1 MNKFLLLQLSFIV
14 LTLSFSWLLFIQLRK
29 GILAT
34 ALPEHKK
41 IKTLN
46 RMVLLWV
53 SWIIF
58 VSAWSLTGT
67 MGNFEIF
74 PFNFAPILIVPLVVI
89 TYLSF
94 FSNTT
99 GELLDHLKPH
109 VIIRLQV
116 FRVFVEI
123 LLWMLLLENLLPIQM
138 SFEGRNFDILA
149 GLTAPL
155 IAYLSYHQKIS
166 KTIIIVWNV
175 VSLGLLINIV
185 TIAILSMPAP
195 FRVFLNEPSNIIV
208 AQFPISLLPGFLVPL
223 AYALHFLSIRQ
234 LSRIR
239 N

>member
-1 MNKFLLLQLSFIV
+1 LK
-14 LTLSFSWLLFIQLRK
+14 K

-34 ALPEHKK
+34 ELPAKK
-41 IKTLN
+41 KQQILN
-46 RMVLLWV
+46 RLILLWIG
-53 SWIIF
+53 WIVF
-58 VSAWSLTGT
+58 VSVWSLSD
-67 MGNFEIF
+67 MMSNFKIF
-74 PFNFAPILIVPLVVI
+74 PFNLAPILIVPLVVI

-94 FSNTT
+94 FSKTT

-166 KTIIIVWNV
+166 KNLIMVWNV

-195 FRVFLNEPSNIIV
+195 FRVFLNEPSNIVV

>member
-1 MNKFLLLQLSFIV
+1 MTRLFLIQLGFSA
-14 LTLSFSWLLFIQLRK
+14 LTLCFSWLLYSLLKK

-34 ALPEHKK
+34 ALPATKK
-41 IKTLN
+41 QQILN
-46 RMVLLWV
+46 RLILLWIG
-53 SWIIF
+53 WIIF
-58 VSAWSLTGT
+58 VSIWSLSG
-67 MGNFEIF
+67 MMSNFKIF
-74 PFNFAPILIVPLVVI
+74 PFNLAPILIVPLVVFA
-89 TYLSF
+89 YLSF
-94 FSNTT
+94 FSKTT
-99 GELLDHLKPH
+99 GELLDQLQPY

-116 FRVFVEI
+116 FRVLVEI

-155 IAYLSYHQKIS
+155 IAYLSYQQKIS
-166 KTIIIVWNV
+166 KTLIMVWNV

-195 FRVFLNEPSNIIV
+195 FRVFMNEPSNTIV
-208 AQFPISLLPGFLVPL
+208 AQFPISFLPGFLVPL